1 MRYLKYLFVTFA
13 VLLATAGRVSAADRC
28 EPVMYAFGY
37 AFSFNDSTL
46 YLTNIQKVENVW
58 VRSHAAFVIEQE
70 TYANQLKHY
79 FEKDNVMNMT
89 CGVCFD
95 KKEKVLVKKIEK
107 IRSRYQ
113 KRMKHIR
120 IITIPE
126 TDFVFNTI
134 VPLQIDNPEQ
144 VADKKKK

>member
-1 MRYLKYLFVTFA
+1 MRYLKFLFVTFTL
-13 VLLATAGRVSAADRC
+13 LLATAGRVSAGDRC
-28 EPVMYAFGY
+28 EPLMYAFGY

-46 YLTNIQKVENVW
+46 YLTNVQKVENVW

-70 TYANQLKHY
+70 TYSNQLKTF
-79 FEKDNVMNMT
+79 FENDDVKDMT

-95 KKEKVLVKKIEK
+95 KKDKHLFKKLDK
-107 IRSRYQ
+107 IKSRYQ

-126 TDFVFNTI
+126 SEFAFTTI

-144 VADKKKK
+144 TADKKKK